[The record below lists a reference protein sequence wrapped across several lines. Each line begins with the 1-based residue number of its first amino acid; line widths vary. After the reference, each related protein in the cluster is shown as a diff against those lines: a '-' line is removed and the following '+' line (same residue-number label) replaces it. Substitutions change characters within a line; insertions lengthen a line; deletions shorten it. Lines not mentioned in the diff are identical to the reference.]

1 MKNINFGDRLTSIEQ
16 MKKNKFI
23 DWGAGEPCPFCG
35 KEFEKVDYVHIEKEH
50 KDLMMEI
57 LF

>member
-1 MKNINFGDRLTSIEQ
+1 MTSIDE

-23 DWGAGEPCPFCG
+23 DWGNGEPCPFCN
-35 KEFEKVDYVHIEKEH
+35 KIFEKADMKHIEKEH
-50 KDLMMEI
+50 KELMMEI

>member
-1 MKNINFGDRLTSIEQ
+1 

-23 DWGAGEPCPFCG
+23 DWGNSEPCPFCN
-35 KEFEKVDYVHIEKEH
+35 KDFDKPDNDHLFSEH
-50 KDLMMEI
+50 KDVVMEI